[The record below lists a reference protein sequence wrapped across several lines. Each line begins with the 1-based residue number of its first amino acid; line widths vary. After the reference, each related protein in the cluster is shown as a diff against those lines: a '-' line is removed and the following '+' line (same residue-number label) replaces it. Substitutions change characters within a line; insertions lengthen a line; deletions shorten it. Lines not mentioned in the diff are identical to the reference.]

1 MLKKNISAMIAGLLF
16 GLGLIL
22 SGMSNPDKV
31 IGFLDIAGQ
40 WDPSLMLVMVGAI
53 SVSYF
58 AFKHAKKRTR
68 SYLNETIQLPISQQI
83 DKPLLFGAVLFGVG
97 WGLLGICPGPA
108 LAILTVGG
116 YKILL
121 FILAMLMGMELHR
134 LLKNKS

>member
-40 WDPSLMLVMVGAI
+40 WDPSLILVMVGAI

-68 SYLNETIQLPISQQI
+68 SYLNETIQLPISQQL
-83 DKPLLFGAVLFGVG
+83 DKPLLLGAVLFGVG